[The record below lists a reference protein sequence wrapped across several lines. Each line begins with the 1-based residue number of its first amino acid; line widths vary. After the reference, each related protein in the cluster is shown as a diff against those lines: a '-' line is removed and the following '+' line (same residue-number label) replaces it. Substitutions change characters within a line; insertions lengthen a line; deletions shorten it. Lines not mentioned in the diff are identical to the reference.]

1 MTPLLPRIEAAIRA
15 NGPMPVSLYML
26 MCLHDPRHGY
36 YATRPALNVDF
47 TTAPE
52 TSQVF
57 GELLGL
63 WAAHEWRAMGAPASF
78 VLLELG
84 PGRGAMMADMLRAAR
99 NVPGFSE
106 AVHIALVE
114 ASPVLRAQQEL
125 RLAGW
130 PVTFH
135 TGVDDA
141 PSGPI
146 IIIANE
152 FLDCMGVHQ
161 AVRTA
166 DGWRERQV
174 GLAEGGLGQTG
185 RLRFGLGPPVI
196 PPEEVRPRGDE
207 VEWAPA
213 LETLLAAIAHRF
225 QSQDGRALFID
236 YGPTD
241 HAPGD
246 TLRAFR
252 GGVQVD
258 PLAEP
263 GACDLTADVDF
274 GRLARLAQLGGLG
287 VFGPVTQAD
296 FLTRLGIAERGAALA
311 AANPARAGQITS
323 EIAKLIA
330 HDQMG
335 ERFKAVCLA
344 PGGTTGAA
352 TPSPG
357 F

>member
-26 MCLHDPRHGY
+26 MCLHDPQHGY
-36 YATRPALNVDF
+36 YATRPALNADF

-52 TSQVF
+52 TSQAF

-63 WAAHEWRAMGAPASF
+63 WAAHEWREMGSPSPF
-78 VLLELG
+78 HLIELG
-84 PGRGAMMADMLRAAR
+84 PGRGVMMADALRAAR
-99 NVPGFSE
+99 SVPGFAE
-106 AVHIALVE
+106 AVRVALIE
-114 ASPVLRAQQEL
+114 ASPVLRAEQL
-125 RLAGW
+125 RRLNGW
-130 PVTFH
+130 SVSFFT
-135 TGVDDA
+135 VIDDV
-141 PSGPI
+141 PSGPAI
-146 IIIANE
+146 ILANE

-174 GLAEGGLGQTG
+174 GLRDGGG
-185 RLRFGLGPPVI
+185 LRFGLGPPVV
-196 PPEEVRPRGDE
+196 PPDDVAASGGE

-213 LETLLAAIAHRF
+213 LEALLVSIAHRF
-225 QSQDGRALFID
+225 RAHDGRALLID
-236 YGPTD
+236 YGPAD

-252 GGVQVD
+252 AGAQVD

-274 GRLARLAQLGGLG
+274 GRLVRLARLGGMST
-287 VFGPVTQAD
+287 FGPVRQVD
-296 FLTRLGIAERGAALA
+296 FLARLGIAERGQALA
-311 AANPARAGQITS
+311 AANPARAGQVAA
-323 EIAKLIA
+323 EIARLT
-330 HDQMG
+330 DPGQMG

-344 PGGTTGAA
+344 PDGAS
-352 TPSPG
+352 TPPG